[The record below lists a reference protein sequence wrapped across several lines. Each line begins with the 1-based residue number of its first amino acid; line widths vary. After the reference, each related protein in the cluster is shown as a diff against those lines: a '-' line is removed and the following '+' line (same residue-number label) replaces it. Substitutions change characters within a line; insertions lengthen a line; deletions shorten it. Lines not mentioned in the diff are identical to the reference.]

1 MTARSVPSAPPAV
14 SRPATG
20 GRPRPAP
27 SERAAWKAVA
37 LPAEHGGWGLTIEPA
52 LLGLLV
58 APSLPGVALALGAL
72 VAFLSRTP
80 LKLAVVDHRRHRRL
94 ERTRLAERIAAG
106 EVLLLVVLALVATL
120 TADLRFWWVVL
131 AAVPLV
137 SLELWFDIRSRGR
150 RLVPEL
156 AGSAGISAVAAVIVL
171 ADGRSAALAVG
182 LWFIAAGR
190 AIASVPYA
198 RSQVAQLHGRPRRLW
213 VSDVSQLTAVVIAVV
228 AVLLDTKLTAGLVAV
243 AIVAA
248 YHLVAVRRPS
258 PKPAILGSVQM
269 TIGFSVVLVTWLG
282 AVAPW

>member
-1 MTARSVPSAPPAV
+1 MTAHSLPTTTPRPGATE
-14 SRPATG
+14 SR
-20 GRPRPAP
+20 RPAP
-27 SERAAWKAVA
+27 APRAPWKTVA

-58 APSLPGVALALGAL
+58 APSLPGLALGFAAL

-80 LKLAVVDHRRHRRL
+80 LKLAVVDRRRDRRL
-94 ERTRLAERIAAG
+94 DRTRLAERIAGG
-106 EVLLLVVLALVATL
+106 ELLLLAVLALVATT
-120 TADLRFWWVVL
+120 TADTRFWWAVL
-131 AAVPLV
+131 AAAPLV
-137 SLELWFDIRSRGR
+137 ALELWFDVRSRSR
-150 RLVPEL
+150 RLIPEL

-182 LWFIAAGR
+182 LWLIAAAR

-198 RSQVAQLHGRPRRLW
+198 RSQVAQLHGRPRRIW
-213 VSDVSQLTAVVIAVV
+213 VSDLSQLTGVVLAAIAL
-228 AVLLDTKLTAGLVAV
+228 ALDAKLAAGLVAV